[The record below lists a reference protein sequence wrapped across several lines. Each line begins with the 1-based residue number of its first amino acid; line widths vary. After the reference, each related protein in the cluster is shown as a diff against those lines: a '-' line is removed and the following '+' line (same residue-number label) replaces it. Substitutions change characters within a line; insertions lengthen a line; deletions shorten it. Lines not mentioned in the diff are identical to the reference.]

1 MVLDD
6 DEVRH
11 ARELGVIH
19 ASRAYATLIQQGVS
33 RSVAEHLLRDL
44 AREVVRQNTPAP
56 PLTFRSYYP
65 KGDV

>member
-6 DEVRH
+6 DEVRL

-19 ASRAYATLIQQGVS
+19 ASRAFTILIQQGIH

-44 AREVVRQNTPAP
+44 AREVVRQNTPVP
-56 PLTFRSYYP
+56 PLSFRSYYP